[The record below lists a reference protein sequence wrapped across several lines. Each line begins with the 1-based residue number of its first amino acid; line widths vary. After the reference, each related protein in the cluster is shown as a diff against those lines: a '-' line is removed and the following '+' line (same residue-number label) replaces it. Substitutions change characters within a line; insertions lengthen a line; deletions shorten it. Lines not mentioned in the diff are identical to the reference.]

1 MGPVKRGDDPPE
13 SGVLGLKPVQ
23 GNGVREPEWT
33 LQAVPEDR
41 SAVWRLVF
49 PPCAGRPRP
58 VRDRAVVQVVV
69 EDNVIGLNI
78 GHGVVVPHGSS
89 IRALLRGPEVA
100 TDIRSVGGF
109 KPEPL
114 GRYVVPPSHGQ
125 KVRSSQRRAI

>member
-78 GHGVVVPHGSS
+78 GHGVVVATRVVHPCPS
-89 IRALLRGPEVA
+89 AWTRGGH
-100 TDIRSVGGF
+100 RY
-109 KPEPL
+109 PL
-114 GRYVVPPSHGQ
+114 GR
-125 KVRSSQRRAI
+125 